1 MSTND
6 HEFVIKTVVEF
17 YTEEEIN
24 VAKKLLFE
32 TCPETALRLK
42 AYRIDAA
49 KLNCRDMI
57 NKMNE
62 AGVHCP
68 SFVALNIAKLPIV
81 TADAFNIAK
90 LSKDVVSV
98 LNIEQNV
105 ATSSATL
112 DSLQNNLASVLEK
125 CSKIDAIADELEKL
139 KSAVERRNGRR
150 VIESDS
156 SASESNPPNS
166 TTEDATDEDID
177 NDTDENTDV
186 DTDDDTDD
194 NTDDNTDND
203 VFSVEA
209 SHVNHC
215 QGEARI
221 SVVPDPP
228 VLRLNDRPP
237 HLKAWMTEGGFQMV
251 VTSADKKKRIESRT
265 FVNTSRKNIGTSR
278 DALKT
283 IIPQHH
289 GNDRRHGEY
298 SRRNNKMC
306 EVFISRLVPETT
318 VRDVN
323 NFLMP
328 RLNRTVKIEQ
338 MRTKYDEYSS
348 FKLCVPTYLK
358 NKVLDKNFW
367 GNNDIYVRNF
377 VQKTR
382 Y

>member
-1 MSTND
+1 MLNQITTELLCYVQNKMSTND

-62 AGVHCP
+62 AGVYCP

-90 LSKDVVSV
+90 LSKDAVSV

-112 DSLQNNLASVLEK
+112 DSLQDNLASVLEK

-237 HLKAWMTEGGFQMV
+237 HFKAWMTEGGFQMV

-289 GNDRRHGEY
+289 GNDRRHGGY

-306 EVFISRLVPETT
+306 EVFISRIVPETT

-328 RLNRTVKIEQ
+328 
-338 MRTKYDEYSS
+338 
-348 FKLCVPTYLK
+348 
-358 NKVLDKNFW
+358 
-367 GNNDIYVRNF
+367 
-377 VQKTR
+377 
-382 Y
+382 